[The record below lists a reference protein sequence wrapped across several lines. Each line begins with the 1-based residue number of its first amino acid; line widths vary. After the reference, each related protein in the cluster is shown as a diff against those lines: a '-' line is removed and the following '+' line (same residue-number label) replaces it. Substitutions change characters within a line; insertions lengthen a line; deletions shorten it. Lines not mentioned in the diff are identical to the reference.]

1 MTLQNYKVSSTSNFK
16 IVIKDQKVYFSD
28 YPDFPIFEKP
38 VFPQEAWEQMDID
51 FPMLCEAISKAN
63 NELMEQYKL
72 LNQEFKDCKTP
83 LERSALLRDR
93 KENDEKLYA
102 RYQQLI
108 DPSYETPPLE
118 QEIVDLSF
126 ADLHN
131 FVKYILW
138 QPDPID
144 EYYDGRKNILI
155 AALEEQGYLV
165 DPYLGEITKV
175 PTTDFSQEIHP

>member
-1 MTLQNYKVSSTSNFK
+1 MTFPNSKISSASNFK
-16 IVIKDQKVYFSD
+16 IVIEDQKVYFLD

-38 VFPQEAWEQMDID
+38 ILPQEAWEQMDVD
-51 FPMLCEAISKAN
+51 FATLCQTISEAN
-63 NELMEQYKL
+63 NELMQHYIL
-72 LNQEFKDCKTP
+72 LNQEFKDCNTP
-83 LERSALLRDR
+83 HERSTLLRER
-93 KENDEKLYA
+93 KENDDKLYA

-118 QEIVDLSF
+118 KEILDLSF
-126 ADLHN
+126 SDLHN

-144 EYYDGRKNILI
+144 EYYDGRINILI

-165 DPYLGEITKV
+165 DPCLGEITKV
-175 PTTDFSQEIHP
+175 PTAKFSLETHL